1 MTTFTIID
9 DGTPVELQATIEHGR
24 IRVTPAEVERA
35 LQWELKPE
43 GFCLGPVCY
52 PLPPDSDVATDAGID
67 IAGLAELIG
76 RPAAIDTAEG
86 AAYLGIPARERA
98 QPLAFLSAPDFTLP
112 DLNGTL
118 HSLSDHRGK
127 KVLLA
132 AYASW

>member
-9 DGTPVELQATIEHGR
+9 DGTPAEVQATVEDGR
-24 IRVTPAEVERA
+24 IRVAPVEVECA

-67 IAGLAELIG
+67 IAALAELIG

-86 AAYLGIPARERA
+86 AAYLGVPARERA

-112 DLNGTL
+112 DLAGTP
-118 HSLSDHRGK
+118 HSLSDYRGK

>member
-9 DGTPVELQATIEHGR
+9 DGTPAEVQATIDDGR
-24 IRVTPAEVERA
+24 IRVSPTEVERA

-52 PLPPDSDVATDAGID
+52 PLPPDSDVSTDAGID

-112 DLNGTL
+112 DLEGNP
-118 HSLSDHRGK
+118 HSLSDYRGK